1 MHQCRWWHKIIQ
13 SIDSVSHISC
23 HYLIT
28 APQTIYFVNGWNMRV
43 GVNCNIWLS
52 WWESYYKGELTVTLI
67 DFPVTLVFNFWKFRT
82 LSLTTVLPCRTTQDI
97 KSHYSHLMITVGIKA
112 QVKQKYVSVPRYV
125 YLPILEPVFDGK
137 SLNQNAFNWPLC
149 VVMKENPKISSQ

>member
-1 MHQCRWWHKIIQ
+1 M
-13 SIDSVSHISC
+13 
-23 HYLIT
+23 
-28 APQTIYFVNGWNMRV
+28 P
-43 GVNCNIWLS
+43 LS
-52 WWESYYKGELTVTLI
+52 NYCTTDHLFCERLEHESWSELQYMIVLVRSYYKGELTVTLI

-97 KSHYSHLMITVGIKA
+97 KSHHSHLMITVGIKA

-125 YLPILEPVFDGK
+125 YLPILEPVFDGR